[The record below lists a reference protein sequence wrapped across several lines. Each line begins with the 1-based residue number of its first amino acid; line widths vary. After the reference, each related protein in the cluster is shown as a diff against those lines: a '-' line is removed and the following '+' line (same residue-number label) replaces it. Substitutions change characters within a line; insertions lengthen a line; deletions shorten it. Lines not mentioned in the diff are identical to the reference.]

1 MGGQVDKIPSGWT
14 LCDGTDNT
22 PNLTDR
28 FIVGAG
34 NTYSVGNTG
43 GYAHVTLTTNQMPT
57 HSHTITDPGH
67 DHYVYGGSNES
78 TTRNS
83 HACYANVKMNYLDIE
98 TDMSKTNITLN
109 STGGSAS
116 HENRPPYYALCF
128 IMKK

>member
-43 GYAHVTLTTNQMPT
+43 QLGP
-57 HSHTITDPGH
+57 
-67 DHYVYGGSNES
+67 
-78 TTRNS
+78 
-83 HACYANVKMNYLDIE
+83 YL
-98 TDMSKTNITLN
+98 
-109 STGGSAS
+109 
-116 HENRPPYYALCF
+116 
-128 IMKK
+128 